1 MVEQKTLLNV
11 VEAAER
17 RRSIRDYQPRPM
29 PEEDLRKILRVAGL
43 APSAWNIQP
52 WRVTVVRDP
61 ERKAKLQEAAFGQ
74 RQVGSA
80 PVVLVVWSDMKDA
93 MEHMDEFVHPGM
105 PADRAEDMKATIR
118 RVFGDMGAEAAEQW
132 AQGQT
137 YIFLGYLLLAISS
150 FGYASSPMLGFDPVV
165 RQSLA
170 RSSRK
175 RNGPGAGRRGRGRRG
190 GLPPPSAPAGALRQ
204 VRLIADRIRSA

>member
-11 VEAAER
+11 VEAAEL

-29 PEEDLRKILRVAGL
+29 PEEDLREILRVAGL

-118 RVFGDMGAEAAEQW
+118 RVFRDMGAEAAEQW

-150 FGYASSPMLGFDPVV
+150 FGYASSPMLGFDPVAV
-165 RQSLA
+165 KALLGIPEHA
-170 RSSRK
+170 TV
-175 RNGPGAGRRGRGRRG
+175 
-190 GLPPPSAPAGALRQ
+190 PALVAVGEAAEEGFPHHRHPLERF
-204 VRLIADRIRSA
+204 VKFV